1 MLLWYQL
8 DQVGLLEMR
17 VCIEKTGG
25 QMVLGDSFGQSV
37 FKESLRRM
45 FRRVPDD
52 APVDAGQL
60 QVLEHLVAAV
70 MIPFAID
77 TSKCSCYDCCIRVTS
92 VVVVISGNTDSAYIK
107 CISVV
112 TASAFSMSYCCH
124 CHCH

>member
-1 MLLWYQL
+1 
-8 DQVGLLEMR
+8 MR

-60 QVLEHLVAAV
+60 QVLELTVVIDATVFMMLQKNKVLLLTAAV
-70 MIPFAID
+70 
-77 TSKCSCYDCCIRVTS
+77 
-92 VVVVISGNTDSAYIK
+92 
-107 CISVV
+107 
-112 TASAFSMSYCCH
+112 
-124 CHCH
+124 

>member
-1 MLLWYQL
+1 MLLLLSKQL

-60 QVLEHLVAAV
+60 QVLN
-70 MIPFAID
+70 
-77 TSKCSCYDCCIRVTS
+77 
-92 VVVVISGNTDSAYIK
+92 VVVKIQ
-107 CISVV
+107 
-112 TASAFSMSYCCH
+112 FS
-124 CHCH
+124 